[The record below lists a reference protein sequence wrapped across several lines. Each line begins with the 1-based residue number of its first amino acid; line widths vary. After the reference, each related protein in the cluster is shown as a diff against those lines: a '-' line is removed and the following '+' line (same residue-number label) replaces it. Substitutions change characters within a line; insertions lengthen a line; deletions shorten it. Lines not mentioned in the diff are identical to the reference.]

1 MKIPTKNMSSLISNG
16 NDDKE
21 FSSRISNRNDDG
33 LRLVSTYRQN
43 SRQTK
48 IFKKLIKNS
57 SLILSIIYMSL
68 FTNKIADGVFLSKNV
83 NML

>member
-1 MKIPTKNMSSLISNG
+1 MSSLISNG

-33 LRLVSTYRQN
+33 LRLGSTYRQN
-43 SRQTK
+43 SRKTK

-57 SLILSIIYMSL
+57 SLILSIIYTSL

>member
-1 MKIPTKNMSSLISNG
+1 MSSLISNG

-33 LRLVSTYRQN
+33 LRLGSTYRQN

-57 SLILSIIYMSL
+57 SLILSIILHVTIY
-68 FTNKIADGVFLSKNV
+68 
-83 NML
+83 